1 MKGASDVRVLRHRT
15 AGSHAGRW
23 FGSWH
28 GHARNAVWQQGRKRH
43 LPAPFGRATGTG
55 QSSVSFK
62 SVKVKIFDLS
72 DPKQVEAYEKLWLK
86 LLNKIARM
94 EAVVDART
102 DLVRRA
108 DGTSYWMKYVEYT
121 EFGDDE
127 GDSSKD
133 RKSKGRNGK

>member
-1 MKGASDVRVLRHRT
+1 MSAFSDIALPGRMPV
-15 AGSHAGRW
+15 AGSGRDMVTPETL
-23 FGSWH
+23 FSSK
-28 GHARNAVWQQGRKRH
+28 AEKDIYQR
-43 LPAPFGRATGTG
+43 LLDRATGTG

>member
-1 MKGASDVRVLRHRT
+1 MSAFSDIALPGRMPV
-15 AGSHAGRW
+15 AGAGRDMVTPETL
-23 FGSWH
+23 FCSK
-28 GHARNAVWQQGRKRH
+28 AEKDIYQR
-43 LPAPFGRATGTG
+43 LLDRATGTG
-55 QSSVSFK
+55 QSSPSFK

-72 DPKQVEAYEKLWLK
+72 DHKQVEAYEKLWLK

-121 EFGDDE
+121 EFGDAE
-127 GDSSKD
+127 EAKD
-133 RKSKGRNGK
+133 KKSKGRNGK

>member
-1 MKGASDVRVLRHRT
+1 MSAFSDIGLPGRMPV
-15 AGSHAGRW
+15 AGSGRGMVTPESLFDSKAEKGLYQRLLDRAAG
-23 FGSWH
+23 
-28 GHARNAVWQQGRKRH
+28 AEQ
-43 LPAPFGRATGTG
+43 P
-55 QSSVSFK
+55 SVGFK

-121 EFGDDE
+121 EFDDGE
-127 GDSSKD
+127 EDSSKD
-133 RKSKGRNGK
+133 KKSKGRNGK

>member
-1 MKGASDVRVLRHRT
+1 MSAFSDIALPGRMPV
-15 AGSHAGRW
+15 AGSGRGMVTPETL
-23 FGSWH
+23 FCSK
-28 GHARNAVWQQGRKRH
+28 AEKDTYQS
-43 LPAPFGRATGTG
+43 LLDRAGTG
-55 QSSVSFK
+55 QSSPSFK

-72 DPKQVEAYEKLWLK
+72 DHKQVEAYEKLWLK

-121 EFGDDE
+121 EFGDAE
-127 GDSSKD
+127 ESKD
-133 RKSKGRNGK
+133 KKSKGRNGK

>member
-1 MKGASDVRVLRHRT
+1 MSAFSDIALPGRMPV
-15 AGSHAGRW
+15 AGSGRGMVTPETL
-23 FGSWH
+23 FGSK
-28 GHARNAVWQQGRKRH
+28 AEKDIYQR
-43 LPAPFGRATGTG
+43 LLDRATGTG